1 MIDSLT
7 FADVLF
13 LLLVCVITGGILT
26 LVNRKSSVEKKSPQ
40 DAVEASEETAADEE
54 N

>member
-13 LLLVCVITGGILT
+13 LLLVCIITGGILT
-26 LVNRKSSVEKKSPQ
+26 LVNRKSPAEKKNPDKS
-40 DAVEASEETAADEE
+40 AEAQEGKI
-54 N
+54 